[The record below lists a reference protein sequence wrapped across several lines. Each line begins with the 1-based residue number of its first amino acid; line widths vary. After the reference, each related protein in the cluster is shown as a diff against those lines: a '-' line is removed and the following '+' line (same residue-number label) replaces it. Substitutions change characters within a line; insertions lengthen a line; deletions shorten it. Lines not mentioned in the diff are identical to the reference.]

1 MERPA
6 GAEPRGASP
15 VVFTM
20 EEGEGGSVRGA
31 TKEKA
36 DVDTQNDLPLLTDE
50 KFDFDLSLSSSSAN
64 EDDEVFFGPVG
75 HRERCVAAGL
85 ELQGLVPKE
94 AEPPLT
100 WSPLTG
106 EKFVEIFKEARL
118 LALQIA
124 SSGKKAVPRA
134 HEPEPA
140 PGSGEEFVQETRLK
154 LDIFERGLQ
163 VQRSSPALK
172 RETYCVLT
180 PEVAPVRASL
190 SFAESPGAPEP
201 ASSACLQSQGAA
213 ERKTASRL
221 RPPKSSSVSGKRA
234 PAKPQPGKQTHPLR
248 LPAQGSKVSSEAV
261 SSGTSEA
268 GTSSISGSSATRG
281 PPSLPGPSKFGVRK
295 TLLKPP
301 APTRTLLGGKSNSF
315 SGPGGNV
322 NLTSS
327 LSLVGTPVRG
337 NANSGNPFPRLV
349 NTPQPKPSGPLS
361 HGNVSY
367 PAALFAGRVN
377 ESASVSLR
385 QPQTPRSGV
394 HRLSSTPHLSQAS
407 HPTKPKGSG
416 GPSSGAK
423 AGLRHPAFSTGTS
436 LDSMTPP
443 DQGISR
449 PLAGLS
455 CGSAA
460 LRGTLARCSL
470 GRALQPSATSAH
482 TPLSI
487 QHLSSLPTPSRHRV
501 SALPAWPTP
510 RTCLRAASPPRLG
523 AAQSPA
529 QVPPN
534 KAKDR
539 PEQAQERSRPGTS
552 HPSDPPMGVLLAL
565 NFASSEQTTPSTPGQ
580 EAKQQPEAKPAP
592 TEAVLIH
599 LGPEARTTV
608 SATPQP
614 LRGQPLIDLSNS
626 PEAALLWLPL
636 TPAKAAAS
644 QGQLLIDL
652 FHSPEVAKSVP
663 SNPPPATGQLI
674 DLNSPLLSLS
684 PLQDKENLDSPLLKF

>member
-1 MERPA
+1 
-6 GAEPRGASP
+6 
-15 VVFTM
+15 M

-234 PAKPQPGKQTHPLR
+234 PA
-248 LPAQGSKVSSEAV
+248 
-261 SSGTSEA
+261 
-268 GTSSISGSSATRG
+268 
-281 PPSLPGPSKFGVRK
+281 KFGVRK